1 MYLEFNTFSKVFQVA
16 LKNRQT
22 YRAILGSDKLGVI
35 TRINNILESIMKAIP
50 TAQSKLKNLQQ
61 QLKIAQENVS
71 IPFSKENELQET
83 LKRLKVVNA
92 ELKIGENNSSEVID
106 IDDEEDIEVG
116 EYKKQKEYVR

>member
-1 MYLEFNTFSKVFQVA
+1 
-16 LKNRQT
+16 
-22 YRAILGSDKLGVI
+22 
-35 TRINNILESIMKAIP
+35 MKAIP